1 MFTSVYEGLLSSI
14 RASQAN
20 SIILYRTIGKTSS
33 ETRLYFV
40 APDLF
45 HSEASSL
52 QEAECKSSL
61 NVRAS
66 YLSGQ
71 DIYGGAILAAIG
83 YPWKSKELSFEDISM
98 QSYYRL

>member
-1 MFTSVYEGLLSSI
+1 M
-14 RASQAN
+14 
-20 SIILYRTIGKTSS
+20 GKTSS

-45 HSEASSL
+45 RSEASASL
-52 QEAECKSSL
+52 QEAECKGSL

-71 DIYGGAILAAIG
+71 DIYGDAILAAIG
-83 YPWKSKELSFEDISM
+83 YAWKSKELSFEDISM